1 MVRSL
6 HPLRPGVPLF
16 ILMVAACVLAVGAAI
31 AAPSLRIAP
40 PDRSTFAVGQLF
52 DLRVEASGI
61 PQGEAQLDVEL
72 NGMPLERM
80 EGVTVQR
87 TSAGAG
93 KMEVTVRNLSFPNPM
108 DGKITATL
116 RHVEGTLSS
125 ESTFRVLE
133 VRGQAPK
140 AKNVILM
147 IGDGMGVAHRTAAR
161 VISRGIRYGRYNGI
175 LEMEDMEAHGFS
187 FTQSLNALVTDSANG
202 ATVIAGGNKA
212 DNGSLCVWPDNT
224 ADSTD
229 NPRFENMFEYLKRT
243 KGMATGV
250 VTTASV
256 ADATPAA
263 FLAYCYTR
271 SDTAKIVAQYPQ
283 ASPEVLFGG
292 GRNDVPK
299 TVRDKFTAAGY
310 AYVTTADELR
320 ALPLDTKRA
329 LGLFAGGTMATYVD
343 RAEALRKGSGTGLKE
358 PSLVEMTEAALRIL
372 SQYPNGFVL
381 MVEGASIDKQS
392 HSTDATRA
400 IWETIEFDRAVGVA
414 KRFARER
421 GDTLVVVLADHET
434 GGMVVTGFG
443 GSPPKLQLNWT
454 TTPALAGEPML
465 EPPYVAPRSGSA
477 DHTAVDVPV
486 SASGPGASQFSACMD
501 GTEVFFGVLRALEG
515 GYSVKG
521 TPAQPGDVNGDGK
534 VNLADVTLL
543 LRTVVGLKTQ

>member
-1 MVRSL
+1 MTRSSL
-6 HPLRPGVPLF
+6 PLRFHVLLALLIF
-16 ILMVAACVLAVGAAI
+16 SACALLVVSAG
-31 AAPSLRIAP
+31 AAPSVRIMP
-40 PDRSTFAVGQLF
+40 PDGSTFAVGQFF

-61 PQGEAQLDVEL
+61 PAGDAQLSVAL
-72 NGMPLERM
+72 NGTPLESI
-80 EGVTVQR
+80 EGLTVQR
-87 TSAGAG
+87 TSTAAGR
-93 KMEVTVRNLSFPNPM
+93 MEATVRRLSFPNPM
-108 DGKITATL
+108 EGKITAQLQTADG
-116 RHVEGTLSS
+116 VVTA
-125 ESTFRVLE
+125 ESRFTVLE
-133 VRGQAPK
+133 VRGGAPR

-161 VISRGIRYGRYNGI
+161 VISRGIRFGRYNGK

-187 FTQSLNALVTDSANG
+187 FTPSLNALVTDSANG
-202 ATVIAGGNKA
+202 ATVMAGGNKV

-224 ADSTD
+224 SDTVD
-229 NPRFENMFEYLKRT
+229 NPRFENIFDYVRRT
-243 KGMATGV
+243 RGMATGV

-263 FLAYCYTR
+263 FLAYCYKR
-271 SDTAKIVAQYPQ
+271 DDTAKIVAQYPQ
-283 ASPEVLFGG
+283 SSPEVLFGG
-292 GRNDVPK
+292 GRNDVSK

-320 ALPLDTKRA
+320 ALPLDTKRC
-329 LGLFAGGTMATYVD
+329 LGLFSASTMATYVD
-343 RAEALRKGSGTGLKE
+343 RAEALRRGSGTGLTE

-414 KRFARER
+414 KRFAQQR

-434 GGMVVTGFG
+434 GGLTVTGFG

-454 TTPALAGEPML
+454 STPALAGEGML
-465 EPPYVAPRSGSA
+465 EPPYVAPRSGST
-477 DHTAVDVPV
+477 DHTGEDVPV
-486 SASGPGASQFSACMD
+486 SASGPGAAQFTACMD
-501 GTEVFFGVLRALEG
+501 GTEIFFGILRALEG
-515 GYSVKG
+515 GYTYK
-521 TPAQPGDVNGDGK
+521 PAAQPGDVNGDGK

-543 LRTVVGLKTQ
+543 LRAVVGIKSQ